1 MSKGHKRVSLVQRGR
16 SLSSEIIPTL
26 WVGFIRTE
34 VYGPEKGNELYGRFS
49 SKLLLPIMTQ
59 LHRMKNQLATAP
71 NKEIFTLQK
80 KVSGRQPET

>member
-34 VYGPEKGNELYGRFS
+34 VYGPEKGNELYGRS
-49 SKLLLPIMTQ
+49 LLLPIMTQ